1 MMEATVTVRSFALNA
16 ARPRPRLDINNPT
29 TTFSAN
35 AQHTAVLPRQN
46 QVTTALDAIIPLFTN
61 PENPATDT
69 HLADEDEDCD
79 AISHPR
85 PYAPVALFKPA
96 PRERKVQVGRLNEPP
111 TGCDSTT
118 LDDFLHPTTTID
130 RYETTR
136 RLVHHQRQ
144 GPWDADA
151 IAMEAFYPQL
161 TPQELQRQMSQ
172 QSQQRQMQ
180 SQGQGGGHGYHQMN
194 QGHGMSMMGG
204 NGDSLDDIINSNNH
218 ELQRRRSIHQPY
230 MPSNQNNQNAGADRR
245 MSMMEFGADDNQ
257 MLNYP
262 FQNPT
267 MNGEFSNMAGQM
279 GNGMNGGMDG
289 GMTNNGGMGNS
300 VPGNISIPGGM
311 EAYAAQDGLQMSP
324 TNAFTTFSPDMMSS
338 MMPPAYA
345 NMGMPTTSS
354 MNMYGQTSM
363 ANAFPSPLNTTANDM
378 TMDLGADET
387 PGTAPQSAL
396 DTPLDID
403 NADNE
408 ALSMGQQY
416 RTPADNSN
424 RPIAQ
429 VPKFGSVSSGPQ
441 TTPSTLSREVSTNSG
456 QTSSQSPNNQ
466 SSSMATSQTAASAA
480 PAATAETTPAMGPQT
495 PRAESKEKNV
505 YSKSGFDMMRALW
518 YVATRKDPEI
528 HLGAVDMSCAFV
540 VCDVSLNDCPII
552 YVSDNFQNLTG
563 YSRHEIVGQNCRFL
577 QAPDAKVEAG
587 SKREFVDDASVYNLK
602 KKIAEG
608 REVQQSLINYRKGGK
623 PFLNLL
629 TMIPIPWDD
638 PNEVRFFVGFQID
651 LVECPDAISQGQD
664 AGGVKVNYKHSD
676 IGQYIWTP
684 PNQNT
689 VEAENG
695 QTLGVDDVSTLLQQ
709 FNPKGVVSDWH
720 KQSWDKMLLENTDDV
735 VHVLSLKGLFL
746 YLSPSCK
753 RVLEYDATEL
763 VGNSL
768 STVCH
773 PSDIVPVTRELKD
786 ATAGNS
792 VNIVFRIRRKQSGYT
807 WFESH
812 GSLFF
817 EHGKGRKCIILVGR
831 KRPVFALSRRD
842 LEAHGGIGDSELWT
856 KISVSGMF
864 LFVSSNIRSLLDL
877 QPDTL
882 IGTSMQELMR
892 RESRAEFGRAI
903 EKARRGKIV
912 TCKHE
917 VHNRRGQ
924 VLQAQTILY
933 PGDASDGQK
942 PTFLL
947 AQTKLLK
954 ASSRSIA
961 PAATPP
967 GSVKSTSQVNQ
978 NVQLAT
984 QSTELAKAGPMSLP
998 GGQAMHGSQD
1008 AALASDDNIFD
1019 ELRTTKCSSWQFELR
1034 QMEKVNRILAEE
1046 LGGLLSNKKK
1056 RKRRKGVGN
1065 VVRDC
1070 ANCHTRN
1077 TPEWRRGPSGQ
1088 RDLCNS
1094 CGLRWA
1100 KQVRSAEPS
1109 VLQNEVKASSST
1121 PARPSDSSGNGT
1133 PATSVSVSKSH
1144 QGMPPPS
1151 QPLLEGGS
1159 GGGMTS
1165 IRE

>member
-1 MMEATVTVRSFALNA
+1 
-16 ARPRPRLDINNPT
+16 
-29 TTFSAN
+29 
-35 AQHTAVLPRQN
+35 
-46 QVTTALDAIIPLFTN
+46 
-61 PENPATDT
+61 
-69 HLADEDEDCD
+69 
-79 AISHPR
+79 
-85 PYAPVALFKPA
+85 
-96 PRERKVQVGRLNEPP
+96 
-111 TGCDSTT
+111 
-118 LDDFLHPTTTID
+118 
-130 RYETTR
+130 
-136 RLVHHQRQ
+136 
-144 GPWDADA
+144 
-151 IAMEAFYPQL
+151 MEAFYSQL

-180 SQGQGGGHGYHQMN
+180 GSGQTGGHGYQQMS
-194 QGHGMSMMGG
+194 QSHGMSMMGG
-204 NGDSLDDIINSNNH
+204 GGRGSNTGDSLDDIIQSNHH
-218 ELQRRRSIHQPY
+218 ELQRRRSITQSY
-230 MPSNQNNQNAGADRR
+230 MPSNQNGQNGGPGRR

-262 FQNPT
+262 FQNPA
-267 MNGEFSNMAGQM
+267 MNADFMNSPM
-279 GNGMNGGMDG
+279 GNGMDSTMS
-289 GMTNNGGMGNS
+289 NNVGAMGNN
-300 VPGNISIPGGM
+300 VPGNISVPGPM
-311 EAYAAQDGLQMSP
+311 DAYPAQDALQMSP
-324 TNAFTTFSPDMMSS
+324 TNAFTTFSPDMMRS
-338 MMPPAYA
+338 MMPPSYSG
-345 NMGMPTTSS
+345 MSVSTMPTTSG
-354 MNMYGQTSM
+354 MGMYAQTSM
-363 ANAFPSPLNTTANDM
+363 ANAFPSPLNTNTADM

-387 PGTAPQSAL
+387 PGTAPHSAL
-396 DTPLDID
+396 DTPLNMDDGD
-403 NADNE
+403 NDAMN
-408 ALSMGQQY
+408 MNQQY
-416 RTPADNSN
+416 QPSGDNS
-424 RPIAQ
+424 
-429 VPKFGSVSSGPQ
+429 SGANGQALNFSNGPSQ
-441 TTPSTLSREVSTNSG
+441 TTSSSLSRELSSNSG
-456 QTSSQSPNNQ
+456 QASSQSPNNR
-466 SSSMATSQTAASAA
+466 SSSMATSQVAAA
-480 PAATAETTPAMGPQT
+480 PPTAETTPVMGPET

-505 YSKSGFDMMRALW
+505 YSKSGFDMLRALW

-577 QAPDAKVEAG
+577 QAPDGKVEAG
-587 SKREFVDDASVYNLK
+587 SKREFVDDASVFNLK

-651 LVECPDAISQGQD
+651 LVECPDAIAQGQE

-684 PNQNT
+684 PTVNT
-689 VEAENG
+689 VEPENG

-753 RVLEYDATEL
+753 KVLEYDATEL

-933 PGDASDGQK
+933 PGDAADGQK

-954 ASSRSIA
+954 ASSRAIA

-967 GSVKSTSQVNQ
+967 GSVKSTSQAMPNAQ
-978 NVQLAT
+978 PTMNTDLT
-984 QSTELAKAGPMSLP
+984 KTGPMSVPGGKALP
-998 GGQAMHGSQD
+998 GSQE

-1100 KQVRSAEPS
+1100 KQVGRVSPRNSSRGGGNTNADAQSKKSNSPIHS
-1109 VLQNEVKASSST
+1109 SQLQNEVKARSST
-1121 PARPSDSSGNGT
+1121 PARPSEGPSGNTT

-1144 QGMPPPS
+1144 KNMPPPS

-1159 GGGMTS
+1159 SGGMTS

>member
-1 MMEATVTVRSFALNA
+1 
-16 ARPRPRLDINNPT
+16 
-29 TTFSAN
+29 
-35 AQHTAVLPRQN
+35 
-46 QVTTALDAIIPLFTN
+46 
-61 PENPATDT
+61 
-69 HLADEDEDCD
+69 
-79 AISHPR
+79 
-85 PYAPVALFKPA
+85 
-96 PRERKVQVGRLNEPP
+96 
-111 TGCDSTT
+111 
-118 LDDFLHPTTTID
+118 
-130 RYETTR
+130 
-136 RLVHHQRQ
+136 
-144 GPWDADA
+144 
-151 IAMEAFYPQL
+151 MEAFYPQL

-172 QSQQRQMQ
+172 QSQQQRQMQ
-180 SQGQGGGHGYHQMN
+180 QQGQAGGSGFQQMSQN
-194 QGHGMSMMGG
+194 HGMNMMGG
-204 NGDSLDDIINSNNH
+204 GDSLDDIIRDNHH
-218 ELQRRRSIHQPY
+218 ELQRRRSIHQAHQPY
-230 MPSNQNNQNAGADRR
+230 IPQNQPSQTGGPDRR
-245 MSMMEFGADDNQ
+245 MSMMEFGTNDNQ
-257 MLNYP
+257 LINYP

-267 MNGEFSNMAGQM
+267 MNGEFANMAGQL
-279 GNGMNGGMDG
+279 GNGMDATMD
-289 GMTNNGGMGNS
+289 TGMGSN
-300 VPGNISIPGGM
+300 VPGSISIPGPM
-311 EAYAAQDGLQMSP
+311 DAYSGPDGLQMSP
-324 TNAFTTFSPDMMSS
+324 TNAFTTFSPDMMNS
-338 MMPPAYA
+338 MMPHGFS
-345 NMGMPTTSS
+345 NMTMPTTTA
-354 MNMYGQTSM
+354 MNIYGQTSM
-363 ANAFPSPLNTTANDM
+363 ANAFPSPLNTNNDM
-378 TMDLGADET
+378 PMDMTADET
-387 PGTAPQSAL
+387 PGTGPRSGL
-396 DTPLDID
+396 ETPLDMTPGD
-403 NADNE
+403 ADNMN
-408 ALSMGQQY
+408 LSQQQY
-416 RTPADNSN
+416 QQPADNATRAN
-424 RPIAQ
+424 PQA
-429 VPKFGSVSSGPQ
+429 VNFGPSPTGPSQQ
-441 TTPSTLSREVSTNSG
+441 TPASISREMSTNS
-456 QTSSQSPNNQ
+456 TNNSSQSPNNR
-466 SSSMATSQTAASAA
+466 SSSMSTGQGAPSQQTA
-480 PAATAETTPAMGPQT
+480 TTTPAMGPPT
-495 PRAESKEKNV
+495 PRAEAKEKNV
-505 YSKSGFDMMRALW
+505 YSKSGFDMLRALW
-518 YVATRKDPEI
+518 YVATRKNPEI

-577 QAPDAKVEAG
+577 QAPDGKVEAG

-651 LVECPDAISQGQD
+651 LVECPDAIAQGQD
-664 AGGVKVNYKHSD
+664 TGGVKVNYKHSD

-684 PNQNT
+684 PT
-689 VEAENG
+689 VNPVEPENG

-746 YLSPSCK
+746 YLSPSSK

-786 ATAGNS
+786 ATTGNT

-864 LFVSSNIRSLLDL
+864 LFVSSNIRSLLDQ
-877 QPDTL
+877 QPGEL
-882 IGTSMQELMR
+882 VGTSMQELMR

-924 VLQAQTILY
+924 VLQAQTTLY
-933 PGDASDGQK
+933 PGDAAEGQK

-954 ASSRSIA
+954 ASSRAIA

-967 GSVKSTSQVNQ
+967 GSVKSASHSNAQASN
-978 NVQLAT
+978 NVTDLQKT
-984 QSTELAKAGPMSLP
+984 GPISASGSAAVP
-998 GGQAMHGSQD
+998 GSQE
-1008 AALASDDNIFD
+1008 AALAADDNIFD

-1100 KQVRSAEPS
+1100 KQVGRVSPRNSSRGGANTNADALSKKSNSPNHAS
-1109 VLQNEVKASSST
+1109 QLQNEVKASSST
-1121 PARPSDSSGNGT
+1121 PARPSDGSSGNAT
-1133 PATSVSVSKSH
+1133 PATTVSKGH
-1144 QGMPPPS
+1144 KTMPPPS

-1165 IRE
+1165 IKE

>member
-1 MMEATVTVRSFALNA
+1 MEAY
-16 ARPRPRLDINNPT
+16 
-29 TTFSAN
+29 
-35 AQHTAVLPRQN
+35 
-46 QVTTALDAIIPLFTN
+46 
-61 PENPATDT
+61 
-69 HLADEDEDCD
+69 
-79 AISHPR
+79 
-85 PYAPVALFKPA
+85 YA
-96 PRERKVQVGRLNEPP
+96 
-111 TGCDSTT
+111 
-118 LDDFLHPTTTID
+118 
-130 RYETTR
+130 
-136 RLVHHQRQ
+136 
-144 GPWDADA
+144 
-151 IAMEAFYPQL
+151 QL

-172 QSQQRQMQ
+172 HSQQHPMQ
-180 SQGQGGGHGYHQMN
+180 QQGQPGSHGFQQMS
-194 QGHGMSMMGG
+194 QGHGHGHGHGHDMNMMGG
-204 NGDSLDDIINSNNH
+204 GDSLDDIINSNHH
-218 ELQRRRSIHQPY
+218 ELQRRRSIHHSHQPFV
-230 MPSNQNNQNAGADRR
+230 SQNQSGQNGGSDRR
-245 MSMMEFGADDNQ
+245 MSMMEFGASDNQ
-257 MLNYP
+257 LVNYP
-262 FQNPT
+262 FQNPA
-267 MNGEFSNMAGQM
+267 MNGEFVNIAGQM
-279 GNGMNGGMDG
+279 SSGMDTALDS
-289 GMTNNGGMGNS
+289 GMSGNAVGMGNNVS
-300 VPGNISIPGGM
+300 GNISIPGAM
-311 EAYAAQDGLQMSP
+311 DGYPGTESLQMSP
-324 TNAFTTFSPDMMSS
+324 TNAFTTFSPDMMNS
-338 MMPPAYA
+338 MMPP
-345 NMGMPTTSS
+345 NSFGMQVPSMPTTTS
-354 MNMYGQTSM
+354 MGMYGQTSM
-363 ANAFPSPLNTTANDM
+363 ANNFPSPLNTNSNDM
-378 TMDLGADET
+378 SMDMAGGDT
-387 PGTAPQSAL
+387 PVKAPQSAL
-396 DTPLDID
+396 DTPLEMASTDD
-403 NADNE
+403 DLMNMN
-408 ALSMGQQY
+408 QQY
-416 RTPADNSN
+416 QTQPDNDN
-424 RPIAQ
+424 NGNTNVRPNSQ
-429 VPKFGSVSSGPQ
+429 TVNFGSTATGPTQ
-441 TTPSTLSREVSTNSG
+441 TPSSTSREMSNSTNN
-456 QTSSQSPNNQ
+456 SSQSPNHR
-466 SSSMATSQTAASAA
+466 SSSMATSQIAAA
-480 PAATAETTPAMGPQT
+480 PPTASTTPAAGPET

-505 YSKSGFDMMRALW
+505 YSKSGFDMLRALW
-518 YVATRKDPEI
+518 YVATRKNPEI

-577 QAPDAKVEAG
+577 QSPNGKVEAG

-651 LVECPDAISQGQD
+651 LVECPDAIAQGQEN
-664 AGGVKVNYKHSD
+664 GGVKVNYKHSD

-684 PNQNT
+684 PTANH
-689 VEAENG
+689 VEPENG
-695 QTLGVDDVSTLLQQ
+695 QTLGIDDVSTLLQQ

-735 VHVLSLKGLFL
+735 VHVLSLKGLFM

-753 RVLEYDATEL
+753 KVLEYDGAEL
-763 VGNSL
+763 VGNAL
-768 STVCH
+768 STICH

-786 ATAGNS
+786 ATAGNT

-864 LFVSSNIRSLLDL
+864 LFVSSNIRSLLDKHPSDL
-877 QPDTL
+877 V
-882 IGTSMQELMR
+882 GTSMQELMR

-917 VHNRRGQ
+917 VHNNRGQ
-924 VLQAQTILY
+924 VLQAHTTLY
-933 PGDASDGQK
+933 PGDASLGQK

-954 ASSRSIA
+954 ASSRAIA

-967 GSVKSTSQVNQ
+967 GSVKSSSQAQTMQTTDLQKTGPISTSGGNTV
-978 NVQLAT
+978 
-984 QSTELAKAGPMSLP
+984 P
-998 GGQAMHGSQD
+998 GNQD
-1008 AALASDDNIFD
+1008 AALAADDNIFD

-1100 KQVRSAEPS
+1100 KQVGRVSPRNSSRGGANTNADALSKKSNSPNHS
-1109 VLQNEVKASSST
+1109 SQLQNEVKASSST
-1121 PARPSDSSGNGT
+1121 PARPSDGSSGNAT
-1133 PATSVSVSKSH
+1133 PATSVSKGH
-1144 QGMPPPS
+1144 NTMPPPS
-1151 QPLLEGGS
+1151 KPLLEGGS
-1159 GGGMTS
+1159 KGGMTS
-1165 IRE
+1165 IREEGVTGPG

>member
-1 MMEATVTVRSFALNA
+1 
-16 ARPRPRLDINNPT
+16 
-29 TTFSAN
+29 
-35 AQHTAVLPRQN
+35 
-46 QVTTALDAIIPLFTN
+46 
-61 PENPATDT
+61 
-69 HLADEDEDCD
+69 
-79 AISHPR
+79 
-85 PYAPVALFKPA
+85 
-96 PRERKVQVGRLNEPP
+96 
-111 TGCDSTT
+111 
-118 LDDFLHPTTTID
+118 
-130 RYETTR
+130 
-136 RLVHHQRQ
+136 
-144 GPWDADA
+144 
-151 IAMEAFYPQL
+151 MEAFYSQL
-161 TPQELQRQMSQ
+161 TPQELQRQLSQ
-172 QSQQRQMQ
+172 QSQHRQHRQ
-180 SQGQGGGHGYHQMN
+180 QQGTGHSGGRAYQQMN
-194 QGHGMSMMGG
+194 QAHGMSMMGTTG
-204 NGDSLDDIINSNNH
+204 DSRGTGDSLDDIIRDNHH
-218 ELQRRRSIHQPY
+218 ELQRRRSINQPY
-230 MPSNQNNQNAGADRR
+230 MPAGQNAQNAGPARR
-245 MSMMEFGADDNQ
+245 LSMMEFGADDNQ
-257 MLNYP
+257 MLHYP
-262 FQNPT
+262 FQNPA
-267 MNGEFSNMAGQM
+267 MNGEFTNMAGRM
-279 GNGMNGGMDG
+279 DNGMNGGVDNTMSNSMG
-289 GMTNNGGMGNS
+289 AMSNG
-300 VPGNISIPGGM
+300 VPGNISIPAAM
-311 EAYAAQDGLQMSP
+311 DAYSAHDGLQMSP

-338 MMPPAYA
+338 MMPPNYS
-345 NMGMPTTSS
+345 NMSVHSMPTTTS

-363 ANAFPSPLNTTANDM
+363 TNAFPSSLNTNSNDL

-387 PGTAPQSAL
+387 TPATVSQSAL
-396 DTPLDID
+396 DTPPLDMNNGD
-403 NADNE
+403 SDSVN
-408 ALSMGQQY
+408 MGQHYQPSGDPSS
-416 RTPADNSN
+416 RANSQ
-424 RPIAQ
+424 A
-429 VPKFGSVSSGPQ
+429 VSFGPNPSGPSQ
-441 TTPSTLSREVSTNSG
+441 ATPSSLSREMSSNSG
-456 QTSSQSPNNQ
+456 QASSQSSNNR
-466 SSSMATSQTAASAA
+466 SSSMPTSQVAAA
-480 PAATAETTPAMGPQT
+480 PLTDDTSPAAGPET

-505 YSKSGFDMMRALW
+505 YSKSGFDMLRALW

-577 QAPDAKVEAG
+577 QAPDGKVEAG

-651 LVECPDAISQGQD
+651 LVECPDAIAQGQD

-684 PNQNT
+684 PTVNT
-689 VEAENG
+689 VEPENG

-903 EKARRGKIV
+903 EKARRGKMV

-933 PGDASDGQK
+933 PGDAADGQK

-954 ASSRSIA
+954 ASSRAIA

-967 GSVKSTSQVNQ
+967 GSVKSTSQAIPNTQPTQ
-978 NVQLAT
+978 NTDLT
-984 QSTELAKAGPMSLP
+984 KTGPMSVP
-998 GGQAMHGSQD
+998 GGKGIPGSQE

-1100 KQVRSAEPS
+1100 KQVGRVSPRNS
-1109 VLQNEVKASSST
+1109 SRGGGNTNVDGQSKKSNSPVHSSQLQNEVKASSST
-1121 PARPSDSSGNGT
+1121 PARHSDGSSGNAT

-1144 QGMPPPS
+1144 TNMPPPS
-1151 QPLLEGGS
+1151 QPLLKGGS